1 MPKKIASFLA
11 VVSFAAVISLSAMF
25 PVENLFVNFESPER
39 VFHYTNFG
47 EIDEII
53 YGHDS
58 CLVVYAKENS
68 TCSHYIIP
76 RTAKGYKIPN
86 FFPLQE
92 KENENELLN
101 EMGEKVESNIVR
113 VENTSFIYFF
123 LPDFS
128 GEYCLSINGEKIFIS
143 G

>member
-1 MPKKIASFLA
+1 MEENKTEVLQEEKE
-11 VVSFAAVISLSAMF
+11 AA
-25 PVENLFVNFESPER
+25 
-39 VFHYTNFG
+39 
-47 EIDEII
+47 
-53 YGHDS
+53 
-58 CLVVYAKENS
+58 
-68 TCSHYIIP
+68 
-76 RTAKGYKIPN
+76 
-86 FFPLQE
+86 LQE
-92 KENENELLN
+92 KENEIELLN